1 MSSCRAAEKR
11 KRIEFVPT
19 HAELQ
24 SEAKR
29 VPDVIDQQADE
40 HSRLGCRYSERPGKT
55 TWKVEAV
62 DNLSQLELETEQ
74 HLKEQNREAAVR
86 SLYQLI
92 VGYAKKKDF
101 ARAEE
106 LREKLMEVD
115 SMALSEII
123 TSAEIIEEE
132 KNQAR
137 PKEHLKTWERL
148 YSRLSKEEANAL
160 YFSMKEGT
168 SLGTETIF
176 RQGERNSN
184 LYFLNEGQ
192 LILVC
197 KHGGKEIAIKMFL
210 PGEIIGEE
218 NFFCDSL
225 CTATLRTFTCARFNY
240 LEQDVLGKWKDRYPL
255 LEGKLRDYC
264 SGFEKVSDL
273 LKRKG
278 FDRRSEK
285 RYGLPGKSIIQVLNK
300 EGAPVGS
307 AFKGEL
313 ADISANGACFYL
325 RLSRRETA
333 RLLLGRKLSLKFVV
347 TVGKFMLQFQ
357 QVGLVVAVRS
367 HPFDD
372 YTVHIKFD
380 SELQHQLIEN
390 LAGLAEVAAK
400 QVRAVTL
407 H

>member
-1 MSSCRAAEKR
+1 M
-11 KRIEFVPT
+11 T
-19 HAELQ
+19 TDAELQ
-24 SEAKR
+24 SEAR
-29 VPDVIDQQADE
+29 HVPGVIHQQGDGY
-40 HSRLGCRYSERPGKT
+40 SRLGCRYSERPGKT
-55 TWKVEAV
+55 TWKVKAV
-62 DNLSQLELETEQ
+62 EDLSQLEFEAEQ
-74 HLKEQNREAAVR
+74 HLKEHNREAAVR
-86 SLYQLI
+86 CLYQLI

-101 ARAEE
+101 AKAER
-106 LREKLMEVD
+106 LREKLMGID

-123 TSAEIIEEE
+123 TSAEIIEDE

-137 PKEHLKTWERL
+137 PREHLKTWERL
-148 YSRLSKEEANAL
+148 YSRLSKEEANTL

-168 SLGTETIF
+168 SLGTETIY

-210 PGEIIGEE
+210 PGEIIGGE
-218 NFFCDSL
+218 NFFYDSL
-225 CTATLRTFTCARFNY
+225 CTATLRTFTRARFNY
-240 LEQDVLGKWKDRYPL
+240 LEEDVLGKWRDRYPA
-255 LEGKLRDYC
+255 LEEKLRDYC
-264 SGFEKVSDL
+264 SGFEKISDL

-285 RYGLPGKSIIQVLNK
+285 RYALPGKGIIQVLNK
-300 EGAPVGS
+300 DGSPVSS

-313 ADISANGACFYL
+313 VDVSANGACFYL
-325 RLSRRETA
+325 RLSRKETA

-372 YTVHIKFD
+372 YTVHTKFD
-380 SELQHQLIEN
+380 SELQHQLIED
-390 LAGLAEVAAK
+390 LAGLMEVAAK
-400 QVRAVTL
+400 QVRVVTL